1 MTAIRVAS
9 KGGILSYH
17 IDAAPRSMARRPASD
32 FRGTGRFAES
42 EASVLSKPRLRGW
55 IHLYCAFAALVA
67 GSALVAV
74 SWAVV
79 STRAGHATLAY
90 TLAIVAMFAVS
101 ATYHRV
107 SWGSTAARN
116 WMRRLDHSMIFVFI
130 AGTYTPF
137 ALLDMP
143 PSTGR
148 QVLAIVWGGAL
159 AGVALTLF
167 WPDAPRWVGVALYLL
182 LGWVAVSYTAT
193 ILHNSGVAAAVLLAV
208 GGALYSLGAVFYAL
222 RWPASW
228 PATFGYHEIFH
239 AFTAVAAICHFV
251 AVCIAVF

>member
-1 MTAIRVAS
+1 M
-9 KGGILSYH
+9 LNYH
-17 IDAAPRSMARRPASD
+17 IDAAPQSMACRPTSD
-32 FRGTGRFAES
+32 LVGTGRFAES
-42 EASVLSKPRLRGW
+42 KASVLRKPRLRGS
-55 IHLYCAFAALVA
+55 IHLYSAYAALVA

-74 SWAVV
+74 SWAAA

-116 WMRRLDHSMIFVFI
+116 WMRRLDHSMIFVLI

-137 ALLDMP
+137 ALLDMAP
-143 PSTGR
+143 PTGH
-148 QVLAIVWGGAL
+148 QVLAIVWGGVL

-167 WPDAPRWVGVALYLL
+167 WPDAPRWLGVTLYLL
-182 LGWVAVSYTAT
+182 LGWVAVSYAGT
-193 ILHNSGVAAAVLLAV
+193 ILHNAGVAAAVLLAV

-222 RWPASW
+222 RWPDPW
-228 PATFGYHEIFH
+228 PTTFGYHEIFH
-239 AFTAVAAICHFV
+239 GLTAVAALCHFV
-251 AVCIAVF
+251 AVCVAVF

>member
-1 MTAIRVAS
+1 M
-9 KGGILSYH
+9 LSYH
-17 IDAAPRSMARRPASD
+17 ISMAHRPVSD
-32 FRGTGRFAES
+32 FRGTGPFAVS
-42 EASVLSKPRLRGW
+42 EARVLSKPRLRGW
-55 IHLYCAFAALVA
+55 IHLYCAYAALVA

-74 SWAVV
+74 SWSVT

-90 TLAIVAMFAVS
+90 TLAIVAMFTVS

-137 ALLDMP
+137 ARLDMP
-143 PSTGR
+143 PSTGH

-167 WPDAPRWVGVALYLL
+167 WPDAPRWLSVALYLL
-182 LGWVAVSYTAT
+182 LGWVAVSYAGGTCTTRAWPQRYC
-193 ILHNSGVAAAVLLAV
+193 SQSAA
-208 GGALYSLGAVFYAL
+208 
-222 RWPASW
+222 
-228 PATFGYHEIFH
+228 H
-239 AFTAVAAICHFV
+239 FTALVRCFTHYAGPTPGLSPSVITRYFTR
-251 AVCIAVF
+251 

>member
-1 MTAIRVAS
+1 M
-9 KGGILSYH
+9 LSSH
-17 IDAAPRSMARRPASD
+17 TEAGPRSMARRRSSV
-32 FRGTGRFAES
+32 FHGTGRFAES

-55 IHLYCAFAALVA
+55 IHLYCAYVALVA

-74 SWAVV
+74 SWAVA

-107 SWGSTAARN
+107 SWGSTAARSR
-116 WMRRLDHSMIFVFI
+116 MRRLDHSTIFVFI

-167 WPDAPRWVGVALYLL
+167 WPDAPRWLGVALYLL
-182 LGWVAVSYTAT
+182 LGWVAVAYGGTM
-193 ILHNSGVAAAVLLAV
+193 LHN
-208 GGALYSLGAVFYAL
+208 GGA
-222 RWPASW
+222 
-228 PATFGYHEIFH
+228 
-239 AFTAVAAICHFV
+239 
-251 AVCIAVF
+251 

>member
-1 MTAIRVAS
+1 
-9 KGGILSYH
+9 
-17 IDAAPRSMARRPASD
+17 
-32 FRGTGRFAES
+32 
-42 EASVLSKPRLRGW
+42 
-55 IHLYCAFAALVA
+55 
-67 GSALVAV
+67 V
-74 SWAVV
+74 SWAAA

-107 SWGSTAARN
+107 SWGSTAARS

-143 PSTGR
+143 PSTGH
-148 QVLAIVWGGAL
+148 QVLAIVWGGSL

-167 WPDAPRWVGVALYLL
+167 WPGAPRLLGVALYLL
-182 LGWVAVSYTAT
+182 LGWVAIWYAGT
-193 ILHNSGVAAAVLLAV
+193 ILQNAGVAAAVLLAV
-208 GGALYSLGAVFYAL
+208 GGALYSIGAVFYAL
-222 RWPASW
+222 RRPDPWP
-228 PATFGYHEIFH
+228 TIFGYHEIFH
-239 AFTAVAAICHFV
+239 GLTAVAAMCHFV

>member
-1 MTAIRVAS
+1 MV
-9 KGGILSYH
+9 SYQ
-17 IDAAPRSMARRPASD
+17 IDAAPPVHGAYEPTSD
-32 FRGTGRFAES
+32 VDGTGRFAES
-42 EASVLSKPRLRGW
+42 EASVVSKPRLRGR
-55 IHLYCAFAALVA
+55 IHLYCACAALIA

-74 SWAVV
+74 SWAAA
-79 STRAGHATLAY
+79 STRAGYATLAY

-107 SWGSTAARN
+107 SWRSTAARS

-137 ALLDMP
+137 ARLDMP
-143 PSTGR
+143 PSTGH

-167 WPDAPRWVGVALYLL
+167 WPDAPRWLGVTLYLL
-182 LGWVAVSYTAT
+182 LGWVAVSYTGM
-193 ILHNSGVAAAVLLAV
+193 ILHNAGVAAAVLLAV

-222 RWPASW
+222 RWPDPW

-239 AFTAVAAICHFV
+239 GLTAVAAICHFV
-251 AVCIAVF
+251 AVCVAVF

>member
-1 MTAIRVAS
+1 M
-9 KGGILSYH
+9 LSH
-17 IDAAPRSMARRPASD
+17 PIDAAAPSMASRPTSIL
-32 FRGTGRFAES
+32 R
-42 EASVLSKPRLRGW
+42 KPRLRGW
-55 IHLYCAFAALVA
+55 IHLYCAYAALVA

-74 SWAVV
+74 SWAAA

-167 WPDAPRWVGVALYLL
+167 WPDAPRWLGVALYLL
-182 LGWVAVSYTAT
+182 LGWVLRTTLARPVACDLRLSRD
-193 ILHNSGVAAAVLLAV
+193 ISRINRCRCHLPLRGGQRRGVLREVVCYGEVVDADCIRRGPPSAGLQGTPV
-208 GGALYSLGAVFYAL
+208 GRGRNHY
-222 RWPASW
+222 
-228 PATFGYHEIFH
+228 
-239 AFTAVAAICHFV
+239 
-251 AVCIAVF
+251 